1 MKWPAMGYARVESL
15 AELWRVMD
23 EAGPEAQILAG
34 GQSLLATLSFRLS
47 EPSGLIDITRIPAL
61 KGISVQGAVLRIG
74 ALTRHADL
82 GRDALVAAHTPLLA
96 QAAPLIA
103 HPAIRNRGTIGGSL
117 ALADPAAELPAC
129 VVALGATIVIA
140 SKDGE
145 RRVAAEDFFQGLF
158 TTDLQPGEII
168 AAVEVPVATPASRQT
183 IVELTRRSGDYAMAG
198 LAAVLSMQPNGHVD
212 AARLVFFGVGSGAEI
227 ARGASAAIAGRPL
240 GEASIAAAQ
249 AALADDLDPPGDL
262 HGGPELKRHLARVL
276 TGRALTSLL
285 APAEQAA

>member
-15 AELWRVMD
+15 DELWQVLD
-23 EAGPEAQILAG
+23 AAGPEAQILAG

-61 KGISVQGAVLRIG
+61 RGVSVTGGTLRLG

-82 GRDALVAAHTPLLA
+82 GRDPLVAAHAPILA

-129 VVALGATIVIA
+129 MVALDATIVVA
-140 SKDGE
+140 SRSGE
-145 RRVAAEDFFQGLF
+145 RRVPAADFFQGLF

-168 AAVEVPVATPASRQT
+168 TAVDVPVATPASRQT
-183 IVELTRRSGDYAMAG
+183 IVEVTRRSGDYAMAG
-198 LAAVLSMQPNGHVD
+198 LAAVLAVTADRTVD

-227 ARGASAAIAGRPL
+227 ARGASVALTGTKLTQAT
-240 GEASIAAAQ
+240 IAAAQ
-249 AALADDLDPPGDL
+249 GALAGDLDPPGDL

-276 TGRALTSLL
+276 TARALGPFL